1 MIVNLLNNQNFKLF
15 LFGLLFTQGLNS
27 QNMDSLMAAME
38 GPREALPVT
47 ATFKTTRLV
56 NMVTIEQVKHGELDF
71 RISHRF
77 DDIAGDAG
85 GISTLYGFDNVTD
98 IRIAFDYGINDNWV
112 VGFGRSKGAYLRR
125 QILDFNTKIKL
136 FKQKDDNSMPFS
148 ASLYLSSELCTMASS
163 TDSSSSVYFE
173 DKFAHRINYVS
184 QLLLARKFGE
194 RLSLQLTPTFVHRN
208 LVNYN
213 ENNNSF
219 SLGLG
224 LRYKFTKRLGI
235 IVDYYYNFDKTKT
248 PELGYYAP
256 LGAGIEIE
264 TGGHVFHLLFSN
276 NKALLESQY
285 LTECQ
290 ENWLVG
296 QFRFGFNIS
305 RVFNIVN

>member
-1 MIVNLLNNQNFKLF
+1 MFQQKLTRTSI
-15 LFGLLFTQGLNS
+15 LFCSLFIGIQAIHS
-27 QNMDSLMAAME
+27 QNLDSLMMAME
-38 GPREALPVT
+38 GPAKAKPVT

-56 NMVTIEQVKHGELDF
+56 NMVTIEQVKRGELDF

-98 IRIAFDYGINDNWV
+98 IRLAFDYGINDNWAI
-112 VGFGRSKGAYLRR
+112 GFGRSKGAYLRR

-136 FKQKDDNSMPFS
+136 LKQKDDNSMPFS
-148 ASLYLSSELCTMASS
+148 ASLFLSSELCTMASS
-163 TDSSSSVYFE
+163 SDSTSTVYFE
-173 DKFAHRINYVS
+173 NNAAHRFNYVS
-184 QLLLARKFGE
+184 QLLLARKFGNN
-194 RLSLQLTPTFVHRN
+194 LSIQLAPTLVHRN
-208 LVNYN
+208 LVNYD
-213 ENNNSF
+213 ENNTSF

-224 LRYKFTKRLGI
+224 LRYKFTKRIGVI
-235 IVDYYYNFDKTKT
+235 FDYYYNFDKTKT
-248 PELGYYAP
+248 TDLGYYAP
-256 LGAGIEIE
+256 LGVGIEIE

-276 NKALLESQY
+276 NKGLLESQY

-305 RVFNIVN
+305 RIFNIVN